1 MDTLDQLRNRRR
13 MGPERRLRGIG
24 VRKVSSTASSK
35 KKIKS
40 HGYLGSVEKPK
51 AHGSERRLRGIRVRK
66 LRNRWRMGLE
76 GRLRGI
82 GVRKVCS
89 IARAK
94 KKKKRVMDTL
104 DQLRNLGRMG
114 PEGWL
119 RGIGVRKVS
128 SSSSAKTL
136 T

>member
-1 MDTLDQLRNRRR
+1 MDTFDQLRYQRR
-13 MGPERRLRGIG
+13 MGPEGRLKGIG

-40 HGYLGSVEKPK
+40 HGYLGSIEKPK

-82 GVRKVCS
+82 GVRKV
-89 IARAK
+89 
-94 KKKKRVMDTL
+94 
-104 DQLRNLGRMG
+104 
-114 PEGWL
+114 
-119 RGIGVRKVS
+119 S